1 MGYRID
7 PDKDRVHI
15 EEFRRAPIGHH
26 SPGLQRVLNTL
37 RFDATGRQVI
47 LVCRRPFA
55 EWVLGE
61 MPADRSRAVASG
73 NRARLH
79 EPGRGRMGGIPAPL
93 AGAHGREHQPA
104 LALGEVSGC

>member
-7 PDKDRVHI
+7 PEKDRVHV
-15 EEFRRAPIGHH
+15 EEFRRAPIARH

-37 RFDATGRQVI
+37 RFDATGRQLI

-61 MPADRSRAVASG
+61 MPADR
-73 NRARLH
+73 
-79 EPGRGRMGGIPAPL
+79 
-93 AGAHGREHQPA
+93 HQPLLVETGPVYTTREEA
-104 LALGEVSGC
+104 EWEAFRRRWKTHTGEIINLPLTET